1 MTPLER
7 YQADLKRPDFFH
19 DAAQETAVRHLQRL
33 YDDLVAAEQ
42 NKPGLLG
49 KLFGKKDQT
58 PVKGLYFWGGVGR
71 GKTYLVDTFFEALPF
86 KQKMRTHFHRFM
98 KRVHEEMKTL
108 KGEKNP
114 LTIIAKR
121 FADEARVICF
131 DEFFVSD
138 ITDAMILG
146 TLMEELFKNGVTLV
160 ATSNIVPDGLYK
172 DGCSARFLPAIA
184 LIKQNTEIVNV
195 DSGVDYRLRPWS
207 RPSCSTTRST
217 SGRTGLARDFNAD
230 AGVHRS
236 HRNDVLMIE
245 NREIR
250 SRLPAMTWPGST
262 SANCATA
269 RAARTTTSNWARS
282 STRC

>member
-7 YQADLKRPDFFH
+7 YQADLKRPEFFH

-33 YDDLVAAEQ
+33 YDDLVAASQ

-49 KLFGKKDQT
+49 KLFGKKDQV

-86 KQKMRTHFHRFM
+86 KEKTRTHFHRFM

-108 KGEKNP
+108 GGEKNP

-121 FADEARVICF
+121 FSDESRVICF

-172 DGCSARFLPAIA
+172 DGLQRARFLPAIA
-184 LIKQNTEIVNV
+184 LIKQNTEIVK
-195 DSGVDYRLRPWS
+195 RRQ
-207 RPSCSTTRST
+207 RR
-217 SGRTGLARDFNAD
+217 
-230 AGVHRS
+230 
-236 HRNDVLMIE
+236 
-245 NREIR
+245 
-250 SRLPAMTWPGST
+250 RLP
-262 SANCATA
+262 SAPP
-269 RAARTTTSNWARS
+269 RASGAVPLSAG
-282 STRC
+282 